1 MDGPKYLKTKG
12 RYWIYQRRVP
22 HEVSHLDPRR
32 AIQESTGV
40 EVARD
45 KKGRRAASVVRG
57 LNRAAEAYWKALKDG
72 AAGEASAQ
80 YEAARLRARS
90 LGFNY
95 MPVEQLAKQPIA
107 EILLRL
113 DQLLASD
120 QPKTDVIALLG
131 GAEKPRMRLSQ
142 LLEEYEA
149 LTRSSRS
156 NHSLNQLRKWRGSL
170 SRAVK
175 NLTDVLAR
183 KYPHDDREGDLFVD
197 EITREDAL
205 DFVDRW
211 QDRIETEGKHVRTAN
226 RDIGGIHSM
235 LTLVDQKKRLGLT
248 APFAGL
254 RLRGGVDR
262 KRPPFKA
269 AFVRDHILA
278 AGALGE
284 LNDQA
289 RDVVYLL
296 AATGLRP
303 SEACNLTEETI
314 FLETP
319 VPYIAIIGAGRSL
332 KTANSAR
339 EFPLTGLALE
349 VMKRNPMGFP
359 RYRDKS
365 DPLSAIVMKTLSAKQ
380 LLPTPAHSLYS
391 LRHTFK
397 DRLREVGAPEEL
409 IDRLMGHKTDKPDYG
424 EGHSI
429 RLKLEWLRKIE
440 FQTRV
445 APGAAQEAG

>member
-40 EVARD
+40 EIARD
-45 KKGRRAASVVRG
+45 KKGKRAAGVVKG
-57 LNRAAEAYWKALKDG
+57 LNRAAETYWQALLRG
-72 AAGEASAQ
+72 ENGEAKSI
-80 YEAARLRARS
+80 YDAASLRARA
-90 LGFNY
+90 LGFPY
-95 MPVEQLAKQPIA
+95 LPVAQLAHRPI
-107 EILLRL
+107 EDILLRL
-113 DQLLASD
+113 EALRTSD
-120 QPKTDVIALLG
+120 QPATDTIALLG
-131 GAEKPRMRLSQ
+131 GADKPRMRLSE

-149 LTRSSRS
+149 LTRSSRA
-156 NHSLNQLRKWRGSL
+156 NHSRNQLRKWRDSYA
-170 SRAVK
+170 RAIS
-175 NLTDVLAR
+175 NFREVLRR
-183 KYPHDDREGDLFVD
+183 KYPHDQRDGDLFLE
-197 EITREDAL
+197 EISRDDAL
-205 DFVDRW
+205 DFVDFW
-211 QDRIETEGKHVRTAN
+211 QDRIAVEGLHVRTAN
-226 RDIGGIHSM
+226 RDIGGLNTM
-235 LTLVDQKKRLGLT
+235 LTLVDQKKRLGLA

-262 KRPPFKA
+262 KRPPFKS
-269 AFVRDHILA
+269 AFVRDRILA
-278 AGALGE
+278 ADALGD

-289 RDVVYLL
+289 QDIVRLL

-314 FLETP
+314 FLETA
-319 VPYIAIIGAGRSL
+319 VPYIAITGAGRSL
-332 KTANSAR
+332 KTNNSAR
-339 EFPLTGLALE
+339 EIPLTGLALS
-349 VMKRNPMGFP
+349 VMKRNPQGFP

-380 LLPTPAHSLYS
+380 LLPTPQHSLYS

-429 RLKLEWLRKIE
+429 RLKLQWLRKIE
-440 FQTRV
+440 FTT
-445 APGAAQEAG
+445 PAAAAAAELA